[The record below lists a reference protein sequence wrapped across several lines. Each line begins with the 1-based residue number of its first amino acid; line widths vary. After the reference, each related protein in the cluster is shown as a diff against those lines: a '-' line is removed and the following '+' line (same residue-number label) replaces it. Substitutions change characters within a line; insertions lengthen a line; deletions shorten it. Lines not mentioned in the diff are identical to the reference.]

1 MRGNQCRFCKRKQ
14 HGNKKTWCCRAR
26 YIEEVI
32 NQPRHKKL
40 DKQS

>member
-1 MRGNQCRFCKRKQ
+1 MKKNQCRFCGSYK
-14 HGNKKTWCCRAR
+14 KKTWCCRAR